1 MKIRRMVLLFVAVVL
16 AATLSFAQGTG
27 SADAKKGTSA
37 GASEKTA
44 KGASAKTEKLDI
56 NTATKEQLQE
66 LPGVG
71 PAYAQKIIDG
81 RPYNAKNDL
90 VRKKVIPQATYD
102 KIKDQIVA
110 HRASTGKT
118 TKETGS
124 IKPAK

>member
-1 MKIRRMVLLFVAVVL
+1 MKIRKLGFLLAAVVL
-16 AATLSFAQGTG
+16 AATINFAQTSG
-27 SADAKKGTSA
+27 SATAKKGTSA
-37 GASEKTA
+37 SASEKSE

-56 NTATKEQLQE
+56 NTASKEQLQE

-124 IKPAK
+124 TKPAK